1 MPSRTRVPEEV
12 RIELPTD
19 GDWILVKKYLT
30 WGEARDSEVR
40 LFKAG
45 FKPGELQIDPAQVGA
60 TLVLAYLLD
69 WSVTDADGN
78 PIVIRRKGD
87 DVILAALRALDRDK
101 GNEIITAVTQHDA
114 AMTAAIEAEKK
125 GPAGETASSPI
136 SASVA

>member
-1 MPSRTRVPEEV
+1 MPSRTKVPEEV

-40 LFKAG
+40 LFKATT
-45 FKPGELQIDPAQVGA
+45 PGKLEVDTAQVGA
-60 TLVLAYLLD
+60 TLVVAYLLD
-69 WSVTDADGN
+69 WSLTDADGN
-78 PIVIRRKGD
+78 PIQVRRKGED
-87 DVILAALRALDRDK
+87 AILAALRGLDRHK
-101 GNEIITAVTQHDA
+101 GNEVIEAVTKHEA

-125 GPAGETASSPI
+125 DPSGETASSPH

>member
-45 FKPGELQIDPAQVGA
+45 VKPGELRVDPAQIGA
-60 TLVLAYLLD
+60 TLVVAYLLD
-69 WSVTDADGN
+69 WSLTDADGN
-78 PIVIRRKGD
+78 PILVRRKGEEA
-87 DVILAALRALDRDK
+87 ILAALRALDQDK
-101 GNEIITAVTQHDA
+101 GNEIIAAVTKHDA

-125 GPAGETASSPI
+125 DPAGATASSAI